1 MSLKTRP
8 TRRLRHA
15 VQLDASVTRSGG
27 FVLETIVTDLS
38 LEGCC
43 LQGFFQPREI
53 IELAIRSIGKFRAQV
68 QWVKY
73 GRAGTRFLDTRVV
86 RPSPQRPDPQRLLGD
101 ARGVAAIE
109 YAFLASLIAV
119 SLVASLTILGS
130 GVAGYFASISSAVE
144 QSLGTSYHSGDL
156 QP

>member
-1 MSLKTRP
+1 M
-8 TRRLRHA
+8 
-15 VQLDASVTRSGG
+15 
-27 FVLETIVTDLS
+27 LETIITDLS

-53 IELAIRSIGKFRAQV
+53 IQLAIRSIGKFRAQV

-73 GRAGTRFLDTRVV
+73 GRAGARFLDARVV
-86 RPSPQRPDPQRLLGD
+86 RPSPQPAGSQSLLRD

-119 SLVASLTILGS
+119 SLVASFTILGAS
-130 GVAGYFASISSAVE
+130 VAGYFTSIASAVG

>member
-1 MSLKTRP
+1 MSLKARP
-8 TRRLRHA
+8 SGRPRHT

-27 FVLETIVTDLS
+27 FVLETIITDLS

-53 IELAIRSIGKFRAQV
+53 IQLAIRSIGKFRAQV

-73 GRAGTRFLDTRVV
+73 GRAGARFLDARVV
-86 RPSPQRPDPQRLLGD
+86 RPSPQPAGSQSVLRD

-109 YAFLASLIAV
+109 YAF
-119 SLVASLTILGS
+119 
-130 GVAGYFASISSAVE
+130 
-144 QSLGTSYHSGDL
+144 
-156 QP
+156 

>member
-1 MSLKTRP
+1 
-8 TRRLRHA
+8 
-15 VQLDASVTRSGG
+15 VTRCGG
-27 FVLETIVTDLS
+27 FVLETVVTDLS

-53 IELAIRSIGKFRAQV
+53 IELVIRSIGRFRAQV

-73 GRAGTRFLDTRVV
+73 GRAGARFLNSRAAQHSAPAA
-86 RPSPQRPDPQRLLGD
+86 PSRSLLRD

-119 SLVASLTILGS
+119 SLVASFTILGAS
-130 GVAGYFASISSAVE
+130 VAGYFASIASAVE
-144 QSLGTSYHSGDL
+144 QSLGTSYHSGDP